1 MPIADFSKKGRR
13 VYALMRWAHTLY
25 IYYCNQIQIHI
36 HIHIQIHIQIQ
47 IHNHIHSANGCKICN
62 CIIRQCKT
70 LQNLH
75 LHFLHCKLY
84 TCTKYIYNNNLRRA
98 LMPLNLICS
107 SFAPLAVVAF
117 SPFFCWFFADFR
129 LFSALCA
136 CACFAL
142 FFVFMQN
149 NFCIFCICKN
159 CICILR
165 LCKIVQN
172 LHLHNRRL
180 LTF

>member
-47 IHNHIHSANGCKICN
+47 IHNQIHSANGCKICI
-62 CIIRQCKT
+62 CRIRQCKT
-70 LQNLH
+70 MQNLH

-84 TCTKYIYNNNLRRA
+84 TCIKSIYNNNLRRA
-98 LMPLNLICS
+98 FIPLILICS

-117 SPFFCWFFADFR
+117 FPFFCRFFADFR
-129 LFSALCA
+129 PFSALLCVRVFLRV
-136 CACFAL
+136 FA
-142 FFVFMQN
+142 FMQN
-149 NFCIFCICKN
+149 NFAFFAFAKSAFAFYGYAKLCKI
-159 CICILR
+159 CICI
-165 LCKIVQN
+165 IAYY
-172 LHLHNRRL
+172 
-180 LTF
+180 